1 MKTINDLLLNM
12 TVEEKA
18 AILAGTEFWK
28 TNDIP
33 RLSIPSIYMTDGP
46 CGLRKQ
52 GEKADHLGLNQ
63 SEETTSFPTGATVA
77 SSWNLNNAQEMGR
90 AIAKESQH
98 FGVNLLL
105 GPSINI
111 KRNPRCGR
119 NFEYYSE
126 DPLISG
132 EFGTAFVNG
141 VQKEG
146 VGVSVKHFA
155 VNNNENY
162 RFMGDSVVDERALRE
177 IYLKAFEMV
186 VKRSQPATVMCA
198 YNKVNG
204 TYCAENKELL
214 TEILREEWGFN
225 GAVVSDWGAVSNRV
239 EGIKAGMD
247 LEMPGDCT
255 FFRKQIIDAANSGEL
270 SMKDLDKAVSNIL
283 QLIQRTSP
291 IKKGAEFN
299 KEEHH
304 NLSCEIATDGAV
316 LLKNEGSLPLAKNQK
331 YLIIGELF
339 DKMRFQGAGSS
350 LVNPTKLI
358 SSKTAFDARQINYEF
373 VLGYRES
380 EIDPE
385 EAYENEAINMAKNYD
400 TILFFGGQ
408 TDYTESEGYDRD
420 NLALPSNQLSLLTKL
435 RKMQKKIIFI
445 MFSGSPVEMPFEKD
459 MDAILNMY
467 LPGQAGGEAT
477 AKLLFGEVSPSG
489 KLAETWMK
497 TYKDVPFGDEFIR
510 NKVELYKESIYVGYR
525 YFDKLKGKGVK
536 YPFGYGLSYTQFH
549 YSDIAHYEKD
559 NTIYVSCTIAN
570 IGVHEGAEIVQLY
583 VANPTSDVFKPD
595 KELRAFAKVY
605 LKPGETKPIEMS
617 FTKQDL
623 AYYHI
628 KEKKWVLENG
638 EYSLLVAASS
648 EDIRLQSSYII
659 EGVEPISSPYS
670 SEILPCYYNVERLR
684 EVKIEEFE
692 QLLGRQ
698 IPSLNNGSQ
707 KYSLDSRLDEL
718 QNSFI
723 GRIFYK
729 SVVGVGKKQFNR
741 SKRMEEGPER
751 DMERKNGMFLM
762 KMLPNNSIRSM
773 TVSSSGRF
781 NYRLAE
787 GLIEIINGNLF
798 RGLMHMLKKDKL
810 PPLPKDNK

>member
-255 FFRKQIIDAANSGEL
+255 FLE
-270 SMKDLDKAVSNIL
+270 
-283 QLIQRTSP
+283 
-291 IKKGAEFN
+291 N
-299 KEEHH
+299 K
-304 NLSCEIATDGAV
+304 
-316 LLKNEGSLPLAKNQK
+316 
-331 YLIIGELF
+331 
-339 DKMRFQGAGSS
+339 
-350 LVNPTKLI
+350 
-358 SSKTAFDARQINYEF
+358 
-373 VLGYRES
+373 
-380 EIDPE
+380 
-385 EAYENEAINMAKNYD
+385 
-400 TILFFGGQ
+400 
-408 TDYTESEGYDRD
+408 
-420 NLALPSNQLSLLTKL
+420 LLT
-435 RKMQKKIIFI
+435 QPI
-445 MFSGSPVEMPFEKD
+445 VE
-459 MDAILNMY
+459 
-467 LPGQAGGEAT
+467 
-477 AKLLFGEVSPSG
+477 S
-489 KLAETWMK
+489 
-497 TYKDVPFGDEFIR
+497 
-510 NKVELYKESIYVGYR
+510 YR
-525 YFDKLKGKGVK
+525 
-536 YPFGYGLSYTQFH
+536 
-549 YSDIAHYEKD
+549 
-559 NTIYVSCTIAN
+559 
-570 IGVHEGAEIVQLY
+570 
-583 VANPTSDVFKPD
+583 
-595 KELRAFAKVY
+595 
-605 LKPGETKPIEMS
+605 
-617 FTKQDL
+617 
-623 AYYHI
+623 
-628 KEKKWVLENG
+628 
-638 EYSLLVAASS
+638 
-648 EDIRLQSSYII
+648 
-659 EGVEPISSPYS
+659 
-670 SEILPCYYNVERLR
+670 
-684 EVKIEEFE
+684 
-692 QLLGRQ
+692 
-698 IPSLNNGSQ
+698 
-707 KYSLDSRLDEL
+707 
-718 QNSFI
+718 
-723 GRIFYK
+723 
-729 SVVGVGKKQFNR
+729 
-741 SKRMEEGPER
+741 
-751 DMERKNGMFLM
+751 
-762 KMLPNNSIRSM
+762 
-773 TVSSSGRF
+773 
-781 NYRLAE
+781 
-787 GLIEIINGNLF
+787 
-798 RGLMHMLKKDKL
+798 
-810 PPLPKDNK
+810 